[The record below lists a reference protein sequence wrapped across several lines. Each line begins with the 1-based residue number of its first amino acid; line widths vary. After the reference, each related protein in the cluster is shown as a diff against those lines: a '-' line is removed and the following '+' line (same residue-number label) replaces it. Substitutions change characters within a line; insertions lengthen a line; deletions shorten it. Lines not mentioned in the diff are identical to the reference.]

1 MADYSFGYGG
11 IGSGLDISTIVSQLV
26 SAERA
31 PQDARLNKLEAGAKF
46 KLSGLGSIASA
57 FDTLKGALDTLQK
70 ADSLGARKVDT
81 VSADGAT
88 GSGNTAFTATAD
100 GNTPIGRYQVEVHAL
115 ASAHKLVGSAV
126 DTDATFGAG
135 SLRLEIGGASLDI
148 AIEAGATLADVRS
161 AINDAGASHGMQAAL
176 LTSDDGHHLS
186 ITGSKAG
193 AENAI
198 SLTVTGGG
206 GDLQGLVDGLE
217 ERSPAADAR
226 VSIDGLQVT
235 TSGNTITDAVPGL
248 TLQLREVGSATIDV
262 SADPSGSRAAVQGFV
277 DAYNGALKAIA
288 TATTYNSETQTPS
301 ALTGDAQV
309 RGAASQLRGAM
320 SGLLADLAEQGFD
333 AATLG
338 LQTRGFPD
346 ADGTLVLDAA
356 TFDATM
362 RDNAGGIIA
371 AFTGE
376 DGLAARLN
384 AVVSGYVGD
393 DGAFTLRTDGLN
405 DQIKDVG
412 ARREALDVRMENV
425 ARRYQNQFVALDTLM
440 AQMSTTSNY
449 LAQQLSTLSMQ
460 AQAS

>member
-26 SAERA
+26 AAERA
-31 PQDARLNKLEAGAKF
+31 PQDARLNKLEASAKF
-46 KLSGLGSIASA
+46 KLSGLGGIASA
-57 FDTLKGALDTLQK
+57 FDTLSTALKTLQR

-81 VSADGAT
+81 VSAGGTAGPGDAALSAT
-88 GSGNTAFTATAD
+88 VA

-115 ASAHKLVGSAV
+115 ATAHKLVGGGI
-126 DTDATFGAG
+126 DTGTTFGAG
-135 SLRLEIGGASLDI
+135 VLRMEIGGASLEI

-161 AINDAGASHGMQAAL
+161 AINDAAGSHGVQAAL

-186 ITGSKAG
+186 IAGSRTG

-198 SLTVTGGG
+198 SLTVQEGG
-206 GDLQGLVDGLE
+206 GDLHALVDGLQ

-226 VSIDGLQVT
+226 VSIDGLTVT
-235 TSGNTITDAVPGL
+235 SANNAITDAVPGL
-248 TLQLREVGSATIDV
+248 ALQLRQTGSATVEV
-262 SADPSGSRAAVQGFV
+262 SADPSGSRAAVESFV
-277 DAYNGALKAIA
+277 KAYNGALDAIA
-288 TATTYNSETQTPS
+288 KATSYNSETRTPS

-320 SGLLADLAEQGFD
+320 GGLLAELAAQGFD
-333 AATLG
+333 AGTLG

-346 ADGTLVLDAA
+346 ADGSLVLDAA
-356 TFDATM
+356 KFDAAM
-362 RDNAGGIIA
+362 RDDASGIIA

-376 DGLAARLN
+376 DGIAARLN
-384 AVVSGYVGD
+384 VVVGGYVGS
-393 DGAFTLRTDGLN
+393 DGAFTVRNDGLN

-412 ARREALDVRMENV
+412 LRREALDTRMENV

-449 LAQQLSTLSMQ
+449 LAQQLSMLSMQ
-460 AQAS
+460 SQAS